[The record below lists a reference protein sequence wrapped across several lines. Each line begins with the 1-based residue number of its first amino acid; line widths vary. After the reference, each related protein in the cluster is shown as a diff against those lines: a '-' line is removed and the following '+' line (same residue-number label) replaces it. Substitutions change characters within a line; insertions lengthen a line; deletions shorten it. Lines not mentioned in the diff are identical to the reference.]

1 VGLAPTGKN
10 AAFPRRTPRAD
21 IQTNPPL
28 VVIMLNGCK
37 DLVDKLEQIEVPM
50 VDDGKEAD
58 AYLIHE

>member
-1 VGLAPTGKN
+1 MSALGR
-10 AAFPRRTPRAD
+10 FRTFTNVRLRPEAD
-21 IQTNPPL
+21 VQTNPPL

-37 DLVDKLEQIEVPM
+37 GLVDKLEQIEVPM